1 MRQDII
7 NKVNRLSKASGTLNI
22 DVLKMYD
29 LIFNYCKK
37 NKKNPSKVECSLNN
51 GILVIDGNNIERVT
65 PLVRPFM
72 VENPEADYY
81 ENRILARAGLYEERP

>member
-1 MRQDII
+1 MRHDIV

-29 LIFNYCKK
+29 LIFNYCKVNHK
-37 NKKNPSKVECSLNN
+37 SPSKVECSLNN
-51 GILVIDGNNIERVT
+51 GVLVIDGNNMERVV

-81 ENRILARAGLYEERP
+81 ENRIRARAGL

>member
-1 MRQDII
+1 MRQDIV
-7 NKVNRLSKASGTLNI
+7 NKVNALSESSKTLNI

-37 NKKNPSKVECSLNN
+37 SKKSPSKVECSLNN
-51 GILVIDGNNIERVT
+51 GVLVIDGNNVERVA

-81 ENRILARAGLYEERP
+81 ENRILARAGL

>member
-29 LIFNYCKK
+29 LIFNYCKVNHK
-37 NKKNPSKVECSLNN
+37 SPSKVECSLNN
-51 GILVIDGNNIERVT
+51 GVLVIDGNNVERVV
-65 PLVRPFM
+65 PLVSPFM

-81 ENRILARAGLYEERP
+81 ENRILARSETYTD

>member
-1 MRQDII
+1 MRQDIV
-7 NKVNRLSKASGTLNI
+7 NKVNRLSKTSGTLNI

-37 NKKNPSKVECSLNN
+37 NKKKPSQVECSLNN
-51 GILVIDGNNIERVT
+51 GILVIDGNNIERVA

-72 VENPEADYY
+72 IDSPEADYY
-81 ENRILARAGLYEERP
+81 ENRILARSETYTD

>member
-1 MRQDII
+1 MRQDIV

-29 LIFNYCKK
+29 LIFNYCKINHK
-37 NKKNPSKVECSLNN
+37 RPSKVECSLNN
-51 GILVIDGNNIERVT
+51 GVLVIDGNNVERVVS
-65 PLVRPFM
+65 LVRPFM

-81 ENRILARAGLYEERP
+81 ENRILARAGL

>member
-1 MRQDII
+1 MRQDIV
-7 NKVNRLSKASGTLNI
+7 NKVNRLSKASGTSNI

-29 LIFNYCKK
+29 LIFNYCKR

-51 GILVIDGNNIERVT
+51 GVLVIDGNNIERVA

-81 ENRILARAGLYEERP
+81 ENRILARAGL

>member
-1 MRQDII
+1 MRQDIV

-29 LIFNYCKK
+29 LIFNYCKVNHK
-37 NKKNPSKVECSLNN
+37 SPSKVKCSLNN
-51 GILVIDGNNIERVT
+51 GVLVIDGNNVERVV

-72 VENPEADYY
+72 VDMPKVEFQ
-81 ENRILARAGLYEERP
+81 

>member
-1 MRQDII
+1 MRKDIVS
-7 NKVNRLSKASGTLNI
+7 KVNRLSKTSGTLNI

-37 NKKNPSKVECSLNN
+37 NKKSPSKVECSLNN
-51 GILVIDGNNIERVT
+51 GVLVIDGNNIERVV

-72 VENPEADYY
+72 INSPEADYY
-81 ENRILARAGLYEERP
+81 ENRILARAETYTD

>member
-1 MRQDII
+1 MRQDIV

-29 LIFNYCKK
+29 LIFNYYKVNHK
-37 NKKNPSKVECSLNN
+37 SPSKVECSLNN
-51 GILVIDGNNIERVT
+51 GVLIIDGNNIERVE

-81 ENRILARAGLYEERP
+81 ENRILARAGL

>member
-1 MRQDII
+1 MRQDIV
-7 NKVNRLSKASGTLNI
+7 NKVNRLSKASGTSNI

-29 LIFNYCKK
+29 LIFNYCKINHK
-37 NKKNPSKVECSLNN
+37 RPSKVECSLNN
-51 GILVIDGNNIERVT
+51 GVLVIDGNNVERVL

-81 ENRILARAGLYEERP
+81 ENRILARAGL

>member
-1 MRQDII
+1 MRQDIV

-29 LIFNYCKK
+29 LIFNYCKVN
-37 NKKNPSKVECSLNN
+37 NKQPSKVECSLNN
-51 GILVIDGNNIERVT
+51 GILVIDGNNIERVA

-72 VENPEADYY
+72 SDSRKADYY
-81 ENRILARAGLYEERP
+81 GDRVRAQAGL